1 MRNMKKISFL
11 LLIAIVALSG
21 FLVTSCKKEA
31 TETNMIVRRW
41 TLETK
46 TIAGLNV
53 ATDCEKL
60 SEWNFKSDGT
70 YAIYD
75 SCDKTQTG
83 TWKLAADAKTLTL
96 DGITAYAVIESTIS
110 KLVIDL
116 QVGYI
121 GLTRWSFNCLLYTSP
136 SPRD

>member
-1 MRNMKKISFL
+1 MKSMKKISFL
-11 LLIAIVALSG
+11 LLIAIVAVSG

-41 TLETK
+41 TMETK

-60 SEWNFKSDGT
+60 SVWNFKSDGT

-75 SCDKTQTG
+75 SCDKTTTG

-96 DGITAYAVIESTIS
+96 DGITAYAVIESTIV

-116 QVGYI
+116 QVGDV
-121 GLTRWSFNCLLYTSP
+121 GLTRWSFN
-136 SPRD
+136 

>member
-1 MRNMKKISFL
+1 MKKISFL

-96 DGITAYAVIESTIS
+96 DGMTAYAVIESTIS

-116 QVGYI
+116 QVGDI
-121 GLTRWSFNCLLYTSP
+121 GLTRWSFN
-136 SPRD
+136 

>member
-1 MRNMKKISFL
+1 MKNMKKISFL
-11 LLIAIVALSG
+11 LLVAIVAISG
-21 FLVTSCKKEA
+21 FLVTSCKKES
-31 TETNMIVRRW
+31 TETNMIVRKW
-41 TLETK
+41 TLASK

-60 SEWNFKSDGT
+60 SKWNFKSDGT

-75 SCDKTQTG
+75 SCNKTQTG

-110 KLVIDL
+110 KLVIEL
-116 QVGYI
+116 QVGNI
-121 GLTRWSFNCLLYTSP
+121 GLTRWSFN
-136 SPRD
+136 

>member
-1 MRNMKKISFL
+1 MKKTSYL

-21 FLVTSCKKEA
+21 FLFTSCKKEA
-31 TETNMIVRRW
+31 TETNMIIRQW
-41 TLETK
+41 TMESK

-60 SEWNFKSDGT
+60 AKWNFKSDGT

-75 SCDKTQTG
+75 SCDKTLTG

-96 DGITAYAVIESTIS
+96 DNVTAYNVIESTLV
-110 KLVIDL
+110 KLKIEM
-116 QVGYI
+116 QVGGI
-121 GLTRWSFNCLLYTSP
+121 GLTQWSFN
-136 SPRD
+136 

>member
-1 MRNMKKISFL
+1 MKSMKKISFL

-41 TLETK
+41 TMETK
-46 TIAGLNV
+46 TIAGLSV

-60 SEWNFKSDGT
+60 AVWNFKSDGT

-75 SCDKTQTG
+75 SCDKTITG
-83 TWKLAADAKTLTL
+83 TWKLAADGKTLTM
-96 DGITAYAVIESTIS
+96 DGITAYAVIESTIG

-116 QVGYI
+116 QVGDI
-121 GLTRWSFNCLLYTSP
+121 GLTRWTFN
-136 SPRD
+136 

>member
-1 MRNMKKISFL
+1 MKNMKKISFL
-11 LLIAIVALSG
+11 LLIAIVAISG

-31 TETNMIVRRW
+31 TETNMIIRRW
-41 TLETK
+41 TLSSK
-46 TIAGLNV
+46 TIASLNV

-60 SEWNFKSDGT
+60 SVWNFKSDGT

-75 SCDKTQTG
+75 TCDKTQTG

-110 KLVIDL
+110 TLVIEM
-116 QVGYI
+116 QVGGI
-121 GLTRWSFNCLLYTSP
+121 GLTRWSFN
-136 SPRD
+136 

>member
-1 MRNMKKISFL
+1 MKKISFL
-11 LLIAIVALSG
+11 LLIAIVAISG

-41 TLETK
+41 TLSSK
-46 TIAGLNV
+46 TLVGVSI

-60 SEWNFKSDGT
+60 SVWNFKSDGT

-75 SCDKTQTG
+75 SCNKTSTG

-96 DGITAYAVIESTIS
+96 DNVTAYAVIESTIS
-110 KLVIDL
+110 KLVIEM
-116 QVGYI
+116 QVGGV
-121 GLTRWSFNCLLYTSP
+121 GLTQWSFN
-136 SPRD
+136 

>member
-1 MRNMKKISFL
+1 MKSMKKISFL
-11 LLIAIVALSG
+11 LLIAIVAISG

-41 TLETK
+41 TMETK
-46 TIAGLNV
+46 TIAGLSV

-60 SEWNFKSDGT
+60 AVWNFKSDGT

-75 SCDKTQTG
+75 SCDKTLIG

-96 DGITAYAVIESTIS
+96 DNITAYAVVESSLS
-110 KLVIDL
+110 KLVIEM
-116 QVGYI
+116 QVGEI
-121 GLTRWSFNCLLYTSP
+121 GLTRWSFN
-136 SPRD
+136 

>member
-1 MRNMKKISFL
+1 MKKISFV

-41 TLETK
+41 TLSSK
-46 TIAGLNV
+46 TLVGVSI

-60 SEWNFKSDGT
+60 SVWNFKSDGT

-75 SCDKTQTG
+75 SCNKTITG

-96 DGITAYAVIESTIS
+96 DGVTAYAVIESTIS
-110 KLVIDL
+110 TLVIEM
-116 QVGYI
+116 QVGGI
-121 GLTRWSFNCLLYTSP
+121 GLTRWSFN
-136 SPRD
+136 

>member
-1 MRNMKKISFL
+1 MKNMKRISFL
-11 LLIAIVALSG
+11 LLIAMVALSG

-41 TLETK
+41 TMETK

-53 ATDCEKL
+53 ATNCEKL
-60 SEWNFKSDGT
+60 AVWNFKSDGT

-75 SCDKTQTG
+75 SCDKTITG
-83 TWKLAADAKTLTL
+83 TWKLAADAKTLTM

-110 KLVIDL
+110 TLVIEM
-116 QVGYI
+116 QVGGV
-121 GLTRWSFNCLLYTSP
+121 GLTRWSFN
-136 SPRD
+136 